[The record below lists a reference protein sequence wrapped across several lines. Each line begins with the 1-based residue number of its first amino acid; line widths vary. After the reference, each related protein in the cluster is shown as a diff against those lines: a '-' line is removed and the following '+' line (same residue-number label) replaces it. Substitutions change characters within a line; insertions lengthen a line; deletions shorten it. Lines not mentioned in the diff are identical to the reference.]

1 MGVFFLG
8 RVFVISF
15 AFALYYTLA
24 QISGTSAVEVFD
36 IIIRPKTK
44 RRSRTSW
51 MEYQTAGRRHIH
63 IYSYSLTWNIFT
75 SETKEALFWF
85 LFALGMNFGDA
96 TTLGG

>member
-1 MGVFFLG
+1 
-8 RVFVISF
+8 
-15 AFALYYTLA
+15 
-24 QISGTSAVEVFD
+24 
-36 IIIRPKTK
+36 
-44 RRSRTSW
+44 